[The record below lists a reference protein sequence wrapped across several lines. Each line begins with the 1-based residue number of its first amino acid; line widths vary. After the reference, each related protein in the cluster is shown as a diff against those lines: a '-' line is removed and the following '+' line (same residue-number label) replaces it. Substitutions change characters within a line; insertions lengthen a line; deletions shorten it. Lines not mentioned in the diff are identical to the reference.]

1 MTQLKEVSVLIFV
14 TDLYTVQFFC
24 FHNMMN
30 VSGGITD
37 QVTLN
42 VCRIIDLVDVCRWIT
57 PLLLTNFYALQS
69 SIYSVIHKD
78 GLNFL
83 SLYFKIITSDK
94 YDVNYI

>member
-1 MTQLKEVSVLIFV
+1 
-14 TDLYTVQFFC
+14 VQFFC

-30 VSGGITD
+30 VSGGIRD
-37 QVTLN
+37 QVTFN
-42 VCRIIDLVDVCRWIT
+42 VCRIIDLVDVCGWIT

-83 SLYFKIITSDK
+83 SVYFKIRTSDK